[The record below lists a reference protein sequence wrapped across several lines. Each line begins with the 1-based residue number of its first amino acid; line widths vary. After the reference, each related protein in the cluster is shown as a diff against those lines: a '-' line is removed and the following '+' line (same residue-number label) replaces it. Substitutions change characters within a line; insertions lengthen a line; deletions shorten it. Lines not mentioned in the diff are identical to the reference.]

1 MIILSINIDI
11 MNTII
16 DLIDIEIDKLD
27 IIINIII
34 GSIKIS
40 IMDIMASNIIDII
53 NVIFRLF
60 IVIEAWNFQDQLNYY
75 SCHDE
80 QQHAQ

>member
-16 DLIDIEIDKLD
+16 DLIDIEKDNLD
-27 IIINIII
+27 IIINIIIMIYIIINI

-40 IMDIMASNIIDII
+40 IMDIMASNIIDI

-60 IVIEAWNFQDQLNYY
+60 IAIEA
-75 SCHDE
+75 
-80 QQHAQ
+80 